1 MGIVSAL
8 HQVRRAL
15 FRLDPIL
22 QIGLVI
28 GLAEVYRLLRRLIPT
43 DWAQATGNARH
54 VFRLEQVTHIAWER
68 GLQQWFLHFPDVVR
82 GMNWFYLS
90 SHFLVTG
97 AFFVWLYWRDREGFS
112 IFRDGFLLATAIA
125 LVIHWRYPTAP
136 PRLAHMGVKD
146 TIDLYSGVNIGRPH
160 HERFSNPVA
169 AVPSLHAGWALA
181 VGAGLM
187 LYARNLLLRVVGVMY
202 PSAVLLTIVVTGN
215 HFIFDAVA
223 GALVMA
229 VGFAAT
235 APFRVGA
242 REPAYARSQV

>member
-1 MGIVSAL
+1 LDRA
-8 HQVRRAL
+8 RRAVY
-15 FRLDPIL
+15 RLDPVL

-28 GLAEVYRLLRRLIPT
+28 GLAEVYRVLRRVLPT
-43 DWAQATGNARH
+43 DWAQATANAHH
-54 VFRLEQVTHIAWER
+54 VYRLEQVSHFAWEP
-68 GLQQWFLHFPDVVR
+68 GIQKWFLHFPALVR

-90 SHFLVTG
+90 SHFVVTG
-97 AFFVWLYWRDREGFS
+97 VFFVWLYWRNREGFA

-136 PRLAHMGVKD
+136 PRRAHMGVKD
-146 TIDLYSGVNIGRPH
+146 TIDMYSGVNIGRPH

-169 AVPSLHAGWALA
+169 AVPSLHAGWAIAL
-181 VGAGLM
+181 GAGLL
-187 LYARNLLLRVVGVMY
+187 LYARNVFARAAGVIY
-202 PSAVLLTIVVTGN
+202 PAAVLLTIVVTGN
-215 HFIFDAVA
+215 HFVFDALA

-242 REPAYARSQV
+242 SYTGDLATRGGAVR